1 MIGTRALNHIRS
13 KIPIHQICMDCHD
26 YYYETHLNN
35 VCTGYQES
43 AADKQTTDVE
53 GGGIGQ
59 TDPHPDRQVRDVT
72 HGDYETT
79 PY

>member
-1 MIGTRALNHIRS
+1 MII
-13 KIPIHQICMDCHD
+13 
-26 YYYETHLNN
+26 YYETHLNN
-35 VCTGYQES
+35 FFTGYQES